1 MTLTMKHLKA
11 EVWGAFF
18 DQNKINLSIPP
29 PSTKRKGP
37 SASAAL
43 AILSLATGRPVQAG
57 VCVTGKVT
65 KTGRIIKIGQ
75 MKEKT
80 IAAAEAKMVKM
91 AFPHA
96 NLRKY
101 FGVDLSR
108 TRKIFVHNFVYSGC

>member
-1 MTLTMKHLKA
+1 MTLPMKHLKA

-29 PSTKRKGP
+29 LRTKRKGP
-37 SASAAL
+37 SASAAAAL

-57 VCVTGKVT
+57 FCVTGKVT

-80 IAAAEAKMVKM
+80 IAAAEAKMGV
-91 AFPHA
+91 
-96 NLRKY
+96 
-101 FGVDLSR
+101 FGVADHESDMHL
-108 TRKIFVHNFVYSGC
+108 H